1 MAEGDNDETVRWH
14 TLGIPEHPSPEERTF
29 VEWIEEGHRG
39 EEQQAWCRQWHLERE
54 VAEGEASAVVMRK
67 AAERLFSAWVKRGHK
82 HRKTEMPPKALV
94 QSMVGRR
101 LLPTLTAQAADRYYL
116 PGLRRYMSAEEICA
130 AFGVGGALKM
140 ALLVEEER
148 LTGSAARML
157 GAAIDIDVM
166 EVVLR
171 AALSKA
177 GMLERAAEDG
187 LTMGDVCS
195 GIGTMAAAA
204 SRVTGG
210 KLRYVFAAEKEA
222 GKRRV
227 LKAAWGAQ
235 GLQEEGAVKKEAL
248 DEGAM
253 TAIQESVD
261 VYGMT
266 PDCGRWSR
274 LTRDGGGEQP
284 GRSMAAVREMERML
298 AYAIARQP
306 AIVIMESVDNLQ
318 QPGKEREYGE
328 AINPLAEL
336 I

>member
-1 MAEGDNDETVRWH
+1 
-14 TLGIPEHPSPEERTF
+14 
-29 VEWIEEGHRG
+29 
-39 EEQQAWCRQWHLERE
+39 
-54 VAEGEASAVVMRK
+54 
-67 AAERLFSAWVKRGHK
+67 
-82 HRKTEMPPKALV
+82 
-94 QSMVGRR
+94 
-101 LLPTLTAQAADRYYL
+101 
-116 PGLRRYMSAEEICA
+116 
-130 AFGVGGALKM
+130 M

-177 GMLERAAEDG
+177 GVLERAAEDG

-235 GLQEEGAVKKEAL
+235 GLPGGARGEGGGGLGEEG
-248 DEGAM
+248 GARAPHGHAPRRRQGAASLAPPAPLVIAAPPCVQHAR
-253 TAIQESVD
+253 TVPWFACRWVAAHRPLSPLPGPGARGLVRRGSVGLTIRQGD
-261 VYGMT
+261 
-266 PDCGRWSR
+266 WSV
-274 LTRDGGGEQP
+274 GVP
-284 GRSMAAVREMERML
+284 
-298 AYAIARQP
+298 
-306 AIVIMESVDNLQ
+306 SV
-318 QPGKEREYGE
+318 
-328 AINPLAEL
+328 
-336 I
+336 